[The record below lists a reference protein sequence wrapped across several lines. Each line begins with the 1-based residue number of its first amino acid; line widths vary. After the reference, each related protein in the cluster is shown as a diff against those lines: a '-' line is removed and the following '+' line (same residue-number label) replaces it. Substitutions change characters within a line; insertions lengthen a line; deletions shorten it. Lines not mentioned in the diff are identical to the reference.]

1 MISGFSEYTA
11 ELNDYE
17 NSTLL
22 PAIYHGMITKLG
34 REQAISSTEVIK
46 AMKHHGYK
54 ITAPRFRKIMHIIRV
69 SGMIPGI
76 LGTSSGYFIAR
87 TNDEYLDYL
96 VSINQRLDHIKSLR
110 DALTKQYA
118 DFKNRKD
125 FT

>member
-1 MISGFSEYTA
+1 MIRGFEEFTA

-17 NSTLL
+17 RITLL

-34 REQAISSTEVIK
+34 KENAISAAEAIK

-54 ITAPRFRKIMHIIRV
+54 ITAPRFRKIMHVIRT
-69 SGMIPGI
+69 SGMIKGI
-76 LGTSSGYFIAR
+76 LGTSKGYFIAR

-96 VSINQRLDHIKSLR
+96 VSINQRLEHIQSLR
-110 DALTKQYA
+110 DALTAQYA
-118 DFKNRKD
+118 EFKNRKD

>member
-1 MISGFSEYTA
+1 MIKGFEEFTA

-17 NSTLL
+17 LRTLL
-22 PAIYHGMITKLG
+22 PAVYHGMITKLG
-34 REQAISSTEVIK
+34 KEKAISSSEVVK
-46 AMKHHGYK
+46 AMNHHGLK
-54 ITAPRFRKIMHIIRV
+54 ITAPRLRKIMHIIRV

-76 LGTSSGYFIAR
+76 LGTSKGYFIAR

-96 VSINQRLDHIKSLR
+96 VSINQRLEHIQSLR

-125 FT
+125 FQ